1 MVFLRLR
8 ADDPTSQVCLSEKFG
23 LDLPEARGILQ
34 VAVDLSVKVTG
45 ICFHVGS
52 AALELEA
59 YVRAITMA

>member
-1 MVFLRLR
+1 MVFLQLQ
-8 ADDPTSQVCLSEKFG
+8 ADDLTSQVHLLEKFG

-52 AALELEA
+52 AASDPGA
-59 YVRAITMA
+59 YVRAITIA